1 MLVGLAMDAQAM
13 TPPYPPSLD
22 LITPAQSVGAW
33 LAFGLLVGA
42 FYFLTLRWTV
52 RMFAAARPLLLP
64 LGLQLI
70 RFGLI
75 AVILATI
82 TWSFGALPLLMA
94 TMGILIMR
102 TIIVRLGAP
111 P

>member
-13 TPPYPPSLD
+13 TPPYPISLGQ
-22 LITPAQSVGAW
+22 LPPPLGVGAW

-52 RMFAAARPLLLP
+52 RMFAAARPLLLL

-75 AVILATI
+75 AAILAAI

>member
-13 TPPYPPSLD
+13 TPPYSPSLGQ
-22 LITPAQSVGAW
+22 IPPALSVGAW
-33 LAFGLLVGA
+33 LTFGLLVGA
-42 FYFLTLRWTV
+42 CYFLTLRWTV

-75 AVILATI
+75 AAMLAAI
-82 TWSFGALPLLMA
+82 TWCFGALPLLMA
-94 TMGILIMR
+94 TTGILIMR